1 MCFQKTEPVG
11 FADSLDLACER
22 KRKGIKDNAK
32 DFGLS
37 LWGMMLL
44 FTQRGQGCKWSKFG
58 KGTEFGFR

>member
-1 MCFQKTEPVG
+1 MFLEDRTSRVCRLTGPP
-11 FADSLDLACER
+11 CER

-44 FTQRGQGCKWSKFG
+44 FTQCGQGRNWSKFG
-58 KGTEFGFR
+58 KGAEFYFR